1 MTEETDPNACPL
13 CGGPLTQT
21 GGLSLA
27 QFRKLSGVCI
37 PGECA
42 RERTIARDAD
52 GNFAH
57 DSVAPASTIALVGS
71 PRRSRFAR

>member
-1 MTEETDPNACPL
+1 MTEEAALICPL
-13 CGGPLTQT
+13 CDGPLTQT

-52 GNFAH
+52 GNYAH
-57 DSVAPASTIALVGS
+57 DSVAPASKIAFTAPL
-71 PRRSRFAR
+71 RRSRIAR

>member
-1 MTEETDPNACPL
+1 MTEEVDPNVCPL
-13 CGGPLTQT
+13 CDGPLTQT

-52 GNFAH
+52 GNVAH
-57 DSVAPASTIALVGS
+57 DRVVPAATIALVGN
-71 PRRSRFAR
+71 PRRTRFAR